1 MCTHARIGNRM
12 APKKFPSMNGIF
24 CTLKGELWCSQLLY
38 ILLHSAMQYI
48 ELGYNL
54 QSKLARALNAQTSP
68 PHQRGDVV
76 PDSVPKLRALAHPQP
91 QLSARTPVH
100 FSPKKSKLL
109 SPNFSSFPSKN
120 HDIFI
125 KPTFFRTSIVVLKA
139 NCQHL

>member
-1 MCTHARIGNRM
+1 M
-12 APKKFPSMNGIF
+12 
-24 CTLKGELWCSQLLY
+24 Y
-38 ILLHSAMQYI
+38 YI

-54 QSKLARALNAQTSP
+54 QSKLARALKAQTSP

-76 PDSVPKLRALAHPQP
+76 PDSVPKLRALAHPRP

-100 FSPKKSKLL
+100 FSSKKTKLS

-139 NCQHL
+139 NCQHLLQMPRIEITCPIGQKGAIQGSVLQKTKYKDKF

>member
-1 MCTHARIGNRM
+1 MISYKLSCVQTKCQYKMCTHARIGNRM

-48 ELGYNL
+48 VCTRVYL
-54 QSKLARALNAQTSP
+54 QSKLARALKAQTSP
-68 PHQRGDVV
+68 THQRGDVV

-100 FSPKKSKLL
+100 F
-109 SPNFSSFPSKN
+109 FSQKVKTSFPQ
-120 HDIFI
+120 IFHHFQVKTMI
-125 KPTFFRTSIVVLKA
+125 FS
-139 NCQHL
+139 